1 MSMSDRAFRERD
13 KMLLRGDDPPEHER
27 SSAPRCE
34 NRCTIWTYSGPHE
47 GLYYSIRSSGGIV
60 LNAATRPAAEAVV
73 SILNH
78 LEERAA
84 FAEQINQDHCENAF
98 IEATIHKQVVRAASA
113 AVIAFGSETE
123 ADAIYHLGQVLAGNV
138 YSLIKEPVK
147 S

>member
-1 MSMSDRAFRERD
+1 MTPTSPNVTPERTES
-13 KMLLRGDDPPEHER
+13 GY
-27 SSAPRCE
+27 
-34 NRCTIWTYSGPHE
+34 TIWTYSGPHE

-60 LNAATRPAAEAVV
+60 LNAATRTAAEAVV

-123 ADAIYHLGQVLAGNV
+123 ADAIHHLGQVLAGNV

-147 S
+147 Q